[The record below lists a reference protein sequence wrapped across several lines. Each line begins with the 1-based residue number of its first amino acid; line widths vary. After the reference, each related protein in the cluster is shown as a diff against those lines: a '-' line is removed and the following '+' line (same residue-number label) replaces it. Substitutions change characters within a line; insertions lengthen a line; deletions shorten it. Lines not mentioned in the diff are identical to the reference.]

1 MKCKAKRT
9 AKRSANRITV
19 LASYLAFAGELR
31 REFLRSEL
39 HWRCQVRPRSYYTK
53 SLFFTLFLDLHSSW
67 VYSLVAQLQYGACVN
82 TWSGRLAFRIKKP
95 DECVLTAQVFLPDNN
110 GLHVH
115 HCRRPRRNLL
125 SIAPE
130 RFHLHMGRRKCWTKV
145 RPVFW
150 LCCRLVV
157 DHGLDDVYCR
167 QLSSKGNLVSWLRS
181 ILTRD

>member
-1 MKCKAKRT
+1 MLIVSQSLHRT
-9 AKRSANRITV
+9 WHLLENFA
-19 LASYLAFAGELR
+19 ASFCALNFIGG
-31 REFLRSEL
+31 
-39 HWRCQVRPRSYYTK
+39 VRFVQDLTTPNP
-53 SLFFTLFLDLHSSW
+53 LFFTLFLDLHSSW

-110 GLHVH
+110 GLYVH
-115 HCRRPRRNLL
+115 HRRRPRRNLL
-125 SIAPE
+125 CIAPE

-150 LCCRLVV
+150 FCCCLVV